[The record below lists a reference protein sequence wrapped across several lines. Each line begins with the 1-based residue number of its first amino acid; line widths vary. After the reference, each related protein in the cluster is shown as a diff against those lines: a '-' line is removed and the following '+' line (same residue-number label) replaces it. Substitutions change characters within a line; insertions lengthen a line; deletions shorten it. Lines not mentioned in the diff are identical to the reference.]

1 MDSKKQIEIY
11 QTNTGQ
17 THLEVT
23 LKDETIWLSQAQ
35 MVELFDK
42 NKRTISEHVNNIY
55 KEGELEKGSTVRKF
69 RTVQI
74 EGNREIERSIT
85 HYNLDVI
92 ISVGYR
98 VKSKRG
104 TQFRICANKILKE
117 YLVKGFSVN
126 EKRLKEK
133 VEQLEELKK
142 VVQLQ
147 DKVIANYQLEGGEV
161 AGLVKVITDYALA
174 LDLLDDYDH
183 QRLKLPKSTSEEVF
197 KIGYAEA
204 KRAIETLGKQTN
216 FKGLFGLEKDDSFK
230 GSLENIYQTFEGKD
244 LYPSLEEKAAHLLY
258 FVTKNHSFNDG
269 NKRIAAFLFIWF
281 LEKNKL
287 LIKNDGQKRLPDNA
301 LVALTL
307 LIAESDP
314 ADKDMMIKVI
324 VNLLTGKKHD

>member
-1 MDSKKQIEIY
+1 MDSKKQIVIY

-35 MVELFDK
+35 MVELYEK
-42 NKRTISEHVNNIY
+42 NKRTISEHINNIF
-55 KEGELEKGSTVRKF
+55 KEGELQQESTVRKF

-74 EGNREIERSIT
+74 EGNRETERSIT

-104 TQFRICANKILKE
+104 TQFRIWANKVLKE

-147 DKVIANYQLEGGEV
+147 DKVISNYQLEGGEA

-197 KIGYAEA
+197 KIGYDEA

-230 GSLENIYQTFEGKD
+230 GSLENIYQTFDEKD
-244 LYPSLEEKAAHLLY
+244 LYPSLEEKAAHLLN

-287 LIKNDGQKRLPDNA
+287 LIKDDGQKRLPDNA